1 MIIFSLI
8 LWRINNRESMK
19 RIVLFL
25 ACVLLMVGMVP
36 ADDRDVLVKKGEK
49 VPSFVVEMF
58 DGRKIDVKD
67 LRGKI
72 VLINFWA
79 TWCPPC
85 QEEMKRVQ
93 KEIIDRFKDKDFVFL
108 PISREETREQIARF
122 RERHGYAFPMGLDP
136 GREIFSK
143 FAKSGIPRNFVIDR
157 KGRIVYLEV
166 GYTEESFAK
175 LVETLERL
183 LEKKEGVEECKRVA

>member
-1 MIIFSLI
+1 
-8 LWRINNRESMK
+8 MK
-19 RIVLFL
+19 KVVLFL
-25 ACVLLMVGMVP
+25 ACVLSMVGSVS

-49 VPSFVVEMF
+49 VPAFVVEMF

-108 PISREETREQIARF
+108 PISREENREQIARF
-122 RERHGYAFPMGLDP
+122 RKRYGYTFPMGMDP
-136 GREIFSK
+136 NREIFSK
-143 FAKSGIPRNFVIDR
+143 FAKSGIPRNFIIDR
-157 KGRIVYLEV
+157 NGRIIHLEL
-166 GYTEESFAK
+166 GYDKEAFTK
-175 LVETLERL
+175 MVETLAKL
-183 LEKKEGVEECKRVA
+183 LEEKEGVKEGKRRRAA

>member
-1 MIIFSLI
+1 
-8 LWRINNRESMK
+8 MK
-19 RIVLFL
+19 KVVLFL
-25 ACVLLMVGMVP
+25 ACVLSMVGSVS

-49 VPSFVVEMF
+49 VPAFVVEMF

-108 PISREETREQIARF
+108 PISREENREQIARF
-122 RERHGYAFPMGLDP
+122 RKRYGYTFPMGMDSD
-136 GREIFSK
+136 REIFSK
-143 FAKSGIPRNFVIDR
+143 FAKSGIPRNFIIDR
-157 KGRIVYLEV
+157 DGRIIHLEL
-166 GYTEESFAK
+166 GYDKEAFTK
-175 LVETLERL
+175 MVETLAKL
-183 LEKKEGVEECKRVA
+183 LEEKEGVKESKRRRAA

>member
-1 MIIFSLI
+1 
-8 LWRINNRESMK
+8 MK
-19 RIVLFL
+19 KVVLFL
-25 ACVLLMVGMVP
+25 ACVLSMVGSVS

-49 VPSFVVEMF
+49 VPAFVVEMF

-93 KEIIDRFKDKDFVFL
+93 KEIIDRFKDKNFVFL
-108 PISREETREQIARF
+108 PISREENREQIARF
-122 RERHGYAFPMGLDP
+122 RKRYGYTFPMGMDP
-136 GREIFSK
+136 DREIFSK
-143 FAKSGIPRNFVIDR
+143 FAKSGIPRNFIIDR
-157 KGRIVYLEV
+157 NGRIIHLEL
-166 GYTEESFAK
+166 GYDKEAFTK
-175 LVETLERL
+175 MVETLAKL
-183 LEKKEGVEECKRVA
+183 LEEKEGMKEGKRRRAA